1 MSIIINN
8 PSSVNAIA
16 DGAITTAKLAD
27 GAVTTAKLSTSLG
40 NKNYFKNPAF
50 SIVQGSASGTITG
63 SMSVPTASLGYPG
76 ETEWAITNQ
85 NGSTTMNYSFS
96 GQTLTL
102 TNVISSKNLVI
113 LQRIESV
120 DAARLAGKTVTVSV
134 EVAPSFA
141 EGNVQ
146 IQLYRPTTTADTH
159 GTLASSTQTL
169 ISDSGQIS
177 LTSITSTRYSHTVTL
192 PTTVNL
198 GLEVRFLLNPGGSTA
213 NITFA
218 RPKLEEGSTA
228 TAFTCDDVA
237 VELTKCQRYFFY
249 LPPTA
254 KGFPCPSTGG
264 FAATYSYP
272 FKQTMFRVPAI
283 SPTYTGVSNIA
294 AYGTPV
300 VTVNGFSVQITGQNF
315 TNTNWTISAN
325 CSAHIL

>member
-1 MSIIINN
+1 MSIVINN
-8 PSSVNAIA
+8 PNTIVDSS
-16 DGAITTAKLAD
+16 ITTSKIAD
-27 GAVTTAKLSTSLG
+27 GAVTIAKLSTSLG

-50 SIVQGSASGTITG
+50 SIVQGSASGTINASTN
-63 SMSVPTASLGYPG
+63 VPTASLGYPG
-76 ETEWAITNQ
+76 ETEWSISN
-85 NGSTTMNYSFS
+85 NNDFINYSFS
-96 GQTLTL
+96 GQTLTF
-102 TNVISSKNLVI
+102 TSISSKNAFI

-134 EVAPSFA
+134 EVAPSVA
-141 EGNVQ
+141 EGNIR

-159 GTLASSTQTL
+159 GTLVNPTQTL

-218 RPKLEEGSTA
+218 RPKLEEGLTA

-300 VTVNGFSVQITGQNF
+300 ATVNGFSVQITGQNF

-325 CSAHIL
+325 CSAHIP